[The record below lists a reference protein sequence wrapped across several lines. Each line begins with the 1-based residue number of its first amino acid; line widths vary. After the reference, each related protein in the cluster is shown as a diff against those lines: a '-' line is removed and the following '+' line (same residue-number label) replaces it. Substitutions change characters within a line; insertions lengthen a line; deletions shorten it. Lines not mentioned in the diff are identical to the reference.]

1 MTHIEYDE
9 FGAYE
14 ETIDLVPVG
23 TAQHRTG
30 NRSPERRPGLNPG
43 KVR

>member
-1 MTHIEYDE
+1 MGRNKGMTHIEYDE

-23 TAQHRTG
+23 AAQDRKQVA
-30 NRSPERRPGLNPG
+30 G
-43 KVR
+43 KATWS